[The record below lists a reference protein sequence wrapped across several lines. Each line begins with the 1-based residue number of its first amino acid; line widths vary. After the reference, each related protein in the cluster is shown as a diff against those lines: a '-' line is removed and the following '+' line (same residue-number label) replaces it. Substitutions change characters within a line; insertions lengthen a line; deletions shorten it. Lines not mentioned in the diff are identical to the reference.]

1 MFPLKRDGPHGA
13 AGRRAAFHVLRHR
26 DFRNLV
32 IATSISSLGARFQ
45 FVAVLWWVW
54 ELTGSEAA
62 LGFISLARFVPIL
75 LFGLFGGVIADR
87 FDRRRTLI
95 VSQILLMGT
104 STSLATLA
112 WTDHVTLLSIYA
124 LSATAALID
133 CVGQPARAAL
143 IPALVPR
150 GEMADAMSINIMVG
164 QTASIAGPALAGFVI
179 AAFGTPMAFTIDAS
193 GFVLAISFLLA
204 VKTSPIAVR
213 TVGSTWTA
221 ALDGLAFLRR
231 SPILLSVMSVDFLA
245 TFFGATTALLPV
257 VAVSRL
263 GRGADGLGLLNSSI
277 AAGALVGSIV
287 VSLLPS
293 FQHPGRGV
301 LVAVGVFGVA
311 IIGFGLSTS
320 LIIAL
325 AFLALS
331 GAADAV
337 SMAQRHTV
345 RNMATPDALRGRISA
360 AHSTFAS
367 GGPQLGDARAGTIAS
382 LIGAGPA
389 IVVGGIGVLITVI
402 VAHLVVP
409 SVART
414 TIRDFEQADD
424 AAVGPASSGL
434 GDEIGVPAAARAR
447 EATASNMR

>member
-1 MFPLKRDGPHGA
+1 MFPWQRRGLSEVGS
-13 AGRRAAFHVLRHR
+13 RRAAFHVLRHR
-26 DFRNLV
+26 DFRHLV
-32 IATSISSLGARFQ
+32 TATSISSLGARFQ

-62 LGFISLARFVPIL
+62 LGFISLARFIPIL

-95 VSQILLMGT
+95 VSQFLLMAS

-112 WTDHVTLLSIYA
+112 WTDHVTLAAIYA
-124 LSATAALID
+124 ISATAALID

-164 QTASIAGPALAGFVI
+164 QAAAITGPALAGFVI
-179 AAFGTPMAFTIDAS
+179 AAFGTPAAFTVDAT
-193 GFVLAISFLLA
+193 GFVVAIAFLWSIRTEPVL
-204 VKTSPIAVR
+204 VR
-213 TVGSTWTA
+213 AAGSTWTA
-221 ALDGLAFLRR
+221 ALEGLAFLRR
-231 SPILLSVMSVDFLA
+231 SPILLSVMAVDFLA
-245 TFFGATTALLPV
+245 TFFGATNALLPV

-263 GRGADGLGLLNSSI
+263 GLGAGGLGLLTSSV
-277 AAGALVGSIV
+277 AAGALAGSLI

-293 FQHPGRGV
+293 FQRPGRGV
-301 LVAVGVFGVA
+301 LVAVGIFGLA
-311 IIGFGLSTS
+311 IIGFGLSTT
-320 LIIAL
+320 LVLAL
-325 AFLALS
+325 GFLALS

-345 RNMATPDALRGRISA
+345 RNMVTPDALRGRIAA

-367 GGPQLGDARAGTIAS
+367 GGPQLGDARAGTMAG

-389 IVVGGIGVLITVI
+389 IVIGGIGVVLTVI

-409 SVART
+409 SLART
-414 TIRDFEQADD
+414 TIADFERADD
-424 AAVGPASSGL
+424 EVILPSSAQREVVASRPAGTTAANV
-434 GDEIGVPAAARAR
+434 R
-447 EATASNMR
+447 